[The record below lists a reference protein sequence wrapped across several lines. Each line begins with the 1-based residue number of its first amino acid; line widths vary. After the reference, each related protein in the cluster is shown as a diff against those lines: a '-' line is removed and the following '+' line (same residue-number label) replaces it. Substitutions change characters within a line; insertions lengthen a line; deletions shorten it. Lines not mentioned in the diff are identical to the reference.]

1 MKPKEKTALGEKLPF
16 SQKIGALMAATAAA
30 VATGYVPNYINVY
43 YTDTVGVSIGAI
55 GLILM
60 LMKITD
66 GVTDI
71 MMGMIVDRTRT
82 KLGKARPWL
91 LAGGFGLAISML
103 LLFSCPPKFS
113 MAGKIAF
120 CAFFYFLV
128 NPFFGTMVSV
138 TASAVINLISGDSKH
153 RAVLGVF
160 SSYGSLLPVLVIGL
174 VVPTLLSAMGENQKT
189 YTMVTLVFVLMAV
202 VATVVAVACIRE
214 TVSER
219 SMENLTEKQ
228 PVMESIKELLKNKYF
243 VYLAL
248 GTICYNLTAAPVANY
263 YAKYIFGDI
272 GKATL
277 INLPGLLMVFLLPF
291 AIPLVNKIGKRNSI
305 VIGLG
310 MCVVGHAIMFFANT
324 NLVVFMIGK
333 TIAGISPV
341 PYFVALIP
349 LTGEICDYALY
360 KSGKPMDGTISSA
373 ASMGGKIGIGLTAGI
388 SSLMLQFA
396 GYISSADEVFAQQPD
411 SALFMLRILIG
422 VYPAI
427 LFALAAFFFWKIDLE
442 KQGIAQIQQELR
454 EKGLR

>member
-1 MKPKEKTALGEKLPF
+1 
-16 SQKIGALMAATAAA
+16 
-30 VATGYVPNYINVY
+30 
-43 YTDTVGVSIGAI
+43 
-55 GLILM
+55 
-60 LMKITD
+60 
-66 GVTDI
+66 
-71 MMGMIVDRTRT
+71 
-82 KLGKARPWL
+82 
-91 LAGGFGLAISML
+91 
-103 LLFSCPPKFS
+103 
-113 MAGKIAF
+113 
-120 CAFFYFLV
+120 
-128 NPFFGTMVSV
+128 
-138 TASAVINLISGDSKH
+138 
-153 RAVLGVF
+153 
-160 SSYGSLLPVLVIGL
+160 
-174 VVPTLLSAMGENQKT
+174 
-189 YTMVTLVFVLMAV
+189 
-202 VATVVAVACIRE
+202 
-214 TVSER
+214 
-219 SMENLTEKQ
+219 
-228 PVMESIKELLKNKYF
+228 
-243 VYLAL
+243 
-248 GTICYNLTAAPVANY
+248 
-263 YAKYIFGDI
+263 
-272 GKATL
+272 
-277 INLPGLLMVFLLPF
+277 MVFLLPF